1 MEELDHLAEAL
12 DNIDVQYGSDG
23 KDRSNPLWA
32 KRVAEKDHVVH
43 EMYKLVQTV
52 SDSFPLTSYLISQ
65 SHGRQIVA
73 LQRIRFKKDPVH
85 LDLVCYMILNS
96 SSNFYQF
103 HTLNTLA
110 ASMNQCDYRQLIQIQ
125 QTLVQYIPPKETSRS
140 NMKFQLLEIIK
151 PMLVFSMAEIVEH
164 TFWWRDVESKFFNS
178 LSGISQY
185 RISNLYVIRNHR
197 LFQQFEEYRSKFRQ
211 HVQIMFVYHG
221 SSRECLRAIAKNG
234 FLEPKE
240 LSQMSNI
247 DLKSHKI
254 SILDSGYF
262 GRGIYQGFAAD
273 YAIHY
278 AETYKNS
285 DEIILSAV
293 LPGHSYAVKKGGE
306 KFGRHCEPGFDSH
319 ISPEAK
325 EIVLF
330 KSAQILPMFIIR
342 FIRVPNEKIAE
353 EQP

>member
-12 DNIDVQYGSDG
+12 DNINIQYGSDG

-32 KRVAEKDHVVH
+32 KRVAEKDDVVH

-73 LQRIRFKKDPVH
+73 LQRIRFKKNPVH
-85 LDLVCYMILNS
+85 LDLVCYMLLNS

-110 ASMNQCDYRQLIQIQ
+110 AN
-125 QTLVQYIPPKETSRS
+125 
-140 NMKFQLLEIIK
+140 
-151 PMLVFSMAEIVEH
+151 
-164 TFWWRDVESKFFNS
+164 
-178 LSGISQY
+178 
-185 RISNLYVIRNHR
+185 
-197 LFQQFEEYRSKFRQ
+197 YRSKFRQ

-293 LPGHSYAVKKGGE
+293 LPGHSYTVKKGGE
-306 KFGRHCEPGFDSH
+306 KFGRHCEPDFDSH

-342 FIRVPNEKIAE
+342 FVRVPNEKIAE

>member
-12 DNIDVQYGSDG
+12 DNINIQYGSDG

-32 KRVAEKDHVVH
+32 KRVAEKDDVVH

-73 LQRIRFKKDPVH
+73 LQRIRFKKNPVH
-85 LDLVCYMILNS
+85 LDLVCYMLLNS

-110 ASMNQCDYRQLIQIQ
+110 AR
-125 QTLVQYIPPKETSRS
+125 
-140 NMKFQLLEIIK
+140 
-151 PMLVFSMAEIVEH
+151 
-164 TFWWRDVESKFFNS
+164 
-178 LSGISQY
+178 ISQY

-197 LFQQFEEYRSKFRQ
+197 LFQQFEDYRSKFRQ

-293 LPGHSYAVKKGGE
+293 LPGHSYTVKKGGE
-306 KFGRHCEPGFDSH
+306 KFGRHCEPDFDSH

-342 FIRVPNEKIAE
+342 FVRVPNEKIAE